1 MAFYTNNVVTEI
13 YNSVFDQSKYRSEF
27 RLTPDKLYLS
37 NMRIL
42 NLGLTATE
50 VGDKRYNLVN
60 GAGSVIKN
68 IYLYD
73 GSVILD
79 KIINYGDFSAF
90 QEYNHTNQYNSDIG
104 KVLHRAGLGF
114 VYEKEPNPLNGEA
127 NAITIK
133 ETFPNCPTTPRA
145 TQEVS
150 AMGYLNLNTLFPLLK
165 AGSGLQFLHTGL
177 FKNLR
182 VVIEYNV
189 VGAAVGTG
197 VSVGINT
204 TLPILV
210 ADCVEDPKVAEKFLS
225 EFKGQSWISNEV
237 ESVVVPIPKDKDG
250 NIIVG
255 TQEVKYRLTGAL
267 GKTVNYML
275 VQKKGTTELSAL
287 YGSHSSESQI
297 DEAVQIYCNGSA
309 ILPESGVTTP
319 SQRLA
324 MLHDTFSTLNTHTC
338 AASLP
343 MFDDQEYVEE
353 YGDRIGRLDYFGCI
367 VNKKVQALDL
377 LYSRLISTNVAVEAR
392 YRQALTLN
400 VFYGIV
406 KQIVKDGK
414 GGYNV
419 MYV

>member
-50 VGDKRYNLVN
+50 VGEKRYNLVN

-79 KIINYGDFSAF
+79 KIINFGDFSAF
-90 QEYNHTNQYNSDIG
+90 QAYNHTNQYNSDIA
-104 KVLHRAGLGF
+104 KVSFRNGLGF

-133 ETFPNCPTTPRA
+133 ETFPNCPTSPRS
-145 TQEVS
+145 TQEVT
-150 AMGYLNLNTLFPLLK
+150 AMGYLNLREVFPLLK
-165 AGSGLQFLHTGL
+165 GSTGMLYLHTGL

-210 ADCVEDPKVAEKFLS
+210 ADCLEDPKAAEKWLS
-225 EFKGQSWISNEV
+225 EFKFQSWISNEV
-237 ESVVVPIPKDKDG
+237 ESVVVPASITA
-250 NIIVG
+250 G

-267 GKTVNYML
+267 GKTVNHIL
-275 VQKKGTTELSAL
+275 VQKKGTTAVSAL
-287 YGSHSSESQI
+287 YGSHASESQI
-297 DEAVQIYCNGSA
+297 DEAFQIVCNGSN
-309 ILPESGVTTP
+309 ILPEQGVTTP

-343 MFDDQEYVEE
+343 MFDAQEYVEE
-353 YGDRIGRLDYFGCI
+353 YGDRVGRLDYFGCI